1 MKSLCLLLVSVFVKT
16 ISIAQILEPPII
28 IAGDAF
34 TYTVTDTVAPGD
46 AGENMV
52 WDYLNLGFIQ
62 SYNGQFLQSD
72 TNDPNKDDFP
82 YAAWIWEM
90 AGGQYYYNFG
100 PDMFEYF
107 GGVENGTSY
116 SYIDSEEYY
125 PYPYNYGETHQDSAI
140 NTMNIMGME
149 TFRSTFISTTFDG
162 YGVLNMPNERSYND
176 VSRITVHRELSDST
190 IVGITNMI
198 IDQTLFVQNGIP
210 TPIVAHADIEVITE
224 AGVEVYHVME
234 YLQNYTVGAE
244 EIELDMFAMYP
255 NPSADRV
262 TLRWAAGAASIIAYD
277 ALGREVEV
285 INTIPGI
292 TVAQFDVRDWA
303 PGVYSISFTSGEVV
317 TTKQL
322 IVE

>member
-1 MKSLCLLLVSVFVKT
+1 MKKPSLLLGAVLTTVF
-16 ISIAQILEPPII
+16 SLAQTLEAPSI
-28 IAGDAF
+28 IAGDSF
-34 TYTVTDTVAPGD
+34 TYTVTDTVTPGD

-62 SYNGQFLQSD
+62 SYNGQFLPSD
-72 TNDPNKDDFP
+72 KNDPNQDDFP

-100 PDMFEYF
+100 PDMYEYF
-107 GGVENGTSY
+107 GGVENGINY
-116 SYIDSEEYY
+116 PYIDSEEYY

-149 TFRSTFISTTFDG
+149 TLRSTLISTTFDG
-162 YGVLNMPNERSYND
+162 YGVLNMPNETSYND

-190 IVGITNMI
+190 IVGITNII

-224 AGVEVYHVME
+224 AGLEVYHVME

-244 EIELDMFAMYP
+244 ELELDLFAMYP
-255 NPSADRV
+255 NPASEKV
-262 TLRWAAGAASIIAYD
+262 MLRWATGAESIIAYD
-277 ALGREVEV
+277 AMGREVEK
-285 INTIPGI
+285 IQTYPG
-292 TVAQFDVRDWA
+292 VKLAQFDVRDWS
-303 PGVYSISFTSGEVV
+303 PGVYTISFTNGDVV
-317 TTKQL
+317 SSEQL